1 MEEVT
6 LMTKLTISPVT
17 RIEGHLKIDVD
28 VEGGKVVDA
37 KSTGTMFRGFEIIL
51 KGRDPRDASQITQR
65 ICGVCPTAHGTASVR
80 CLDNAFGIKPPTNGR
95 IMRNLIFGSDYL
107 MSHILHFYHLVALDY
122 VKGPDTEPFIPRYEG
137 DYRLDPKTNKVA
149 VEQYLKALDIRQK
162 CHQLMALFGGKAPIA
177 YGLIA
182 GGSPEIPT
190 LDKMVSFQWRLKE
203 IKEFIDGTYLP
214 TVYLVAGAYKDLFGV
229 GAGCK
234 NLISFGVFPLDDE
247 EKTFLLKPG
256 TYTQGKDLPL
266 DQTLI
271 REYVKYSWYQ
281 NKTTGLHPSKG
292 MTEPEFDKK
301 GAYSWVKAPRYRDLP
316 HEGGPMARMWITNPV
331 LSKHANKFLGIDEK
345 KEIRFRDLGDKAFSI
360 LGRIAAR
367 AEETKLVADAMEKW
381 ILQLKPGAPS
391 NVKVEIPKEA
401 MGMGLTEAP
410 RGAVGHWISI
420 KDQKIDNYQV
430 VAATIWN
437 ASPRDDKGL
446 LGPIEQALIG
456 TPVKD
461 IKNPFNIV
469 RVVRS
474 FDP

>member
-6 LMTKLTISPVT
+6 SMTKLTISPVT

-28 VEGGKVVDA
+28 IEGGKVVDA

-80 CLDNAFGIKPPTNGR
+80 CLDNAFGVTPPTNGR
-95 IMRNLIFGSDYL
+95 IIRNLIFGSDYL

-149 VEQYLKALDIRQK
+149 VEQYIKALDIRQK

-182 GGSPEIPT
+182 GGAPEIPT

-214 TVYLVAGAYKDLFGV
+214 TVYLVAGAYMDLFGV

-247 EKTFLLKPG
+247 EKTFLLKSG

-266 DQTLI
+266 DQTQI

-316 HEGGPMARMWITNPV
+316 HEAGPFARMWITNPV

-461 IKNPFNIV
+461 IKNPFNVV

>member
-1 MEEVT
+1 
-6 LMTKLTISPVT
+6 
-17 RIEGHLKIDVD
+17 
-28 VEGGKVVDA
+28 
-37 KSTGTMFRGFEIIL
+37 
-51 KGRDPRDASQITQR
+51 
-65 ICGVCPTAHGTASVR
+65 
-80 CLDNAFGIKPPTNGR
+80 
-95 IMRNLIFGSDYL
+95 
-107 MSHILHFYHLVALDY
+107 
-122 VKGPDTEPFIPRYEG
+122 
-137 DYRLDPKTNKVA
+137 
-149 VEQYLKALDIRQK
+149 
-162 CHQLMALFGGKAPIA
+162 MALFGGKAPIA

-182 GGSPEIPT
+182 GGAPEIPT

-316 HEGGPMARMWITNPV
+316 HEAGPFARMWITNPV

-391 NVKVEIPKEA
+391 NVKAEIPKEA
-401 MGMGLTEAP
+401 MGFGLTEAP

-456 TPVKD
+456 TPVPD
-461 IKNPFNIV
+461 IKNPFNVV

>member
-6 LMTKLTISPVT
+6 SMTKLTISPVT

-28 VEGGKVVDA
+28 IEGGKVVDA

-80 CLDNAFGIKPPTNGR
+80 CLDNAFGVKPPTNGR
-95 IMRNLIFGSDYL
+95 IIRNLIFGSDYL

-149 VEQYLKALDIRQK
+149 VEQYIKALDIRQK

-182 GGSPEIPT
+182 GGAPEIPT

-214 TVYLVAGAYKDLFGV
+214 TVYLVAGAYMDLFGV

-266 DQTLI
+266 DQTQI

-316 HEGGPMARMWITNPV
+316 HEAGPFARMWITNPV

-461 IKNPFNIV
+461 IKNPFNVV

>member
-6 LMTKLTISPVT
+6 SMTKLTISPVT

-28 VEGGKVVDA
+28 IEGGKVVDA

-80 CLDNAFGIKPPTNGR
+80 CLDNAFGVKPPTNGR
-95 IMRNLIFGSDYL
+95 IIRNLIFGSDYL

-149 VEQYLKALDIRQK
+149 VEQYIKALDIRQK

-182 GGSPEIPT
+182 GGAPEIPT

-214 TVYLVAGAYKDLFGV
+214 TVYLVAGAYMDLFGV

-247 EKTFLLKPG
+247 EKTFLLKSG

-266 DQTLI
+266 DQTQI

-316 HEGGPMARMWITNPV
+316 HEAGPFARMWITNPV

-391 NVKVEIPKEA
+391 NVKAEIPKEA

>member
-80 CLDNAFGIKPPTNGR
+80 CLDNAFGVKPPTNGR

-182 GGSPEIPT
+182 GGAPEIPT

-214 TVYLVAGAYKDLFGV
+214 TVYLVAGAYKDLFSV

-281 NKTTGLHPSKG
+281 DKTTGLHPSKG

-316 HEGGPMARMWITNPV
+316 HEAGPFARMWITNPV

-381 ILQLKPGAPS
+381 ILQLKPGTPS
-391 NVKVEIPKEA
+391 NVKAEIPKEA
-401 MGMGLTEAP
+401 MGFGLTEAP

-456 TPVKD
+456 TPVPD
-461 IKNPFNIV
+461 IKNPFNVV

>member
-1 MEEVT
+1 
-6 LMTKLTISPVT
+6 MTKLTISPVT

-28 VEGGKVVDA
+28 IEGGKVVDA

-80 CLDNAFGIKPPTNGR
+80 CLDNAFGVKPPTNGR
-95 IMRNLIFGSDYL
+95 IIRNLIFGSDYL

-149 VEQYLKALDIRQK
+149 VEQYIKALDIRQK

-182 GGSPEIPT
+182 GGATEIPT

-266 DQTLI
+266 DQTQI

-316 HEGGPMARMWITNPV
+316 HEAGPFARMWITNPV

-461 IKNPFNIV
+461 IKNPFNVV

>member
-1 MEEVT
+1 
-6 LMTKLTISPVT
+6 MTKLTISPVT

-28 VEGGKVVDA
+28 IEGGKVVDA

-65 ICGVCPTAHGTASVR
+65 ICGVCPTAHGTAAVR
-80 CLDNAFGIKPPTNGR
+80 CLDNAFGMKPPTNGR
-95 IMRNLIFGSDYL
+95 IIRNLILGSDFL
-107 MSHILHFYHLVALDY
+107 MSSILHFYHLVALDY

-149 VEQYLKALDIRQK
+149 VDQYLKALDIRQK
-162 CHQLMALFGGKAPIA
+162 CHQMLALFGGKAPIA
-177 YGLIA
+177 YGLIV
-182 GGSPEIPT
+182 GGAPQIAT
-190 LDKMVSFQWRLKE
+190 LDKIVSFQWRLKE

-214 TVYLVAGAYKDLFGV
+214 TVYLVAGVYKDLFGV

-234 NLISFGVFPLDDE
+234 NLISFGGFPLDDD
-247 EKTFLLKPG
+247 EKNFLIKPG
-256 TYTQGKDLPL
+256 SYTQGKDLPL
-266 DQTLI
+266 DAAQI

-281 NKTTGLHPSKG
+281 DKTTGLHPSKG
-292 MTEPEFDKK
+292 KTEPEFDKK
-301 GAYSWVKAPRYRDLP
+301 GAYSWVKAPRYRELP
-316 HEGGPMARMWITNPV
+316 HEAGPLARMWVTNPV
-331 LSKHANKFLGIDEK
+331 LSKHANKFLGIDAK
-345 KEIRFRDLGDKAFSI
+345 KEIRFRDLGDKAFST

-367 AEETKLVADAMEKW
+367 AEEAKLVADAMEKW
-381 ILQLKPGAPS
+381 ILDLKPGAPS
-391 NVKVEIPKEA
+391 NVKAEVPKEA

-410 RGAVGHWISI
+410 RGALGHWISI
-420 KDQKIDNYQV
+420 KDQKIENYQV

-456 TPVKD
+456 TPVRD
-461 IKNPFNIV
+461 MKNPFNIV

>member
-1 MEEVT
+1 MA
-6 LMTKLTISPVT
+6 KLSISPIT

-28 VEGGKVVDA
+28 VEGGKVVNA
-37 KSTGTMFRGFEIIL
+37 KSCGTLFRGFEIIL

-80 CLDNAFGIKPPTNGR
+80 CLDSAFGVKPPTNGR
-95 IMRNLIFGSDYL
+95 IVRNLIFGSDYL

-122 VKGPDTEPFIPRYEG
+122 VKGPNTEPFIPRYEG
-137 DYRLDPKTNKVA
+137 DYRLDPNTNKVA
-149 VEQYLKALDIRQK
+149 VNQYLKALDIRQK
-162 CHQLMALFGGKAPIA
+162 CHQMVALFGGKAPHV
-177 YGLIA
+177 YGMIV
-182 GGSPEIPT
+182 GGATEIPT
-190 LDKMVSFQWRLKE
+190 LDKIVSLQWRLKE

-229 GAGCK
+229 GVGCK
-234 NLISFGVFPLDDE
+234 NLISYGVFPLDDE
-247 EKTFLLKPG
+247 EKNFLLKPG
-256 TYTQGKDLPL
+256 SYTQGKDLPL
-266 DQTLI
+266 DQTQI
-271 REYVKYSWYQ
+271 REYVKYSWYDD
-281 NKTTGLHPSKG
+281 KTTGLHPGKG

-301 GAYSWVKAPRYRDLP
+301 DAYSWVKAPRYRELP
-316 HEGGPMARMWITNPV
+316 HEAGPFARMWVTNPV
-331 LSKHANKFLGIDEK
+331 LSKHANKFLGIEEK

-367 AEETKLVADAMEKW
+367 AEECKLVADAMEKW
-381 ILQLKPGAPS
+381 ILELKPGAPS
-391 NVKVEIPKEA
+391 YVKADIPNEA
-401 MGMGLTEAP
+401 EGFGLTEAP

-437 ASPRDDKGL
+437 ASPRDDKGN
-446 LGPIEQALIG
+446 LGPIEKALVG

-469 RVVRS
+469 RVVRA

>member
-1 MEEVT
+1 
-6 LMTKLTISPVT
+6 MTKLTISPVT

-28 VEGGKVVDA
+28 IEGGKVVDA

-80 CLDNAFGIKPPTNGR
+80 CLDNAFGVKPPTNGR
-95 IMRNLIFGSDYL
+95 IIRNLIFGSDYL

-149 VEQYLKALDIRQK
+149 VEQYIKALDIRQK

-182 GGSPEIPT
+182 GGATEIPT

-234 NLISFGVFPLDDE
+234 NLISFGVFPLDNE
-247 EKTFLLKPG
+247 EKTFLLKQG
-256 TYTQGKDLPL
+256 AYTQGKDLPL
-266 DQTLI
+266 DQTQI

-281 NKTTGLHPSKG
+281 DKTTGLHPSKG

-316 HEGGPMARMWITNPV
+316 HEAGPFARMWITNPV

-461 IKNPFNIV
+461 IKNPFNVV

>member
-6 LMTKLTISPVT
+6 SMTKLTISPVT

-28 VEGGKVVDA
+28 IEGGKVVDA

-80 CLDNAFGIKPPTNGR
+80 CLDNAFGVKPPTNGR
-95 IMRNLIFGSDYL
+95 IIRNLIFGSDYL

-149 VEQYLKALDIRQK
+149 VEQYIKALDIRQK

-182 GGSPEIPT
+182 GGATEIPT

-214 TVYLVAGAYKDLFGV
+214 TVYLVAGAYMDLFGV

-266 DQTLI
+266 DQTQI

-281 NKTTGLHPSKG
+281 DKTTGLHPSKG

-316 HEGGPMARMWITNPV
+316 HEAGPFARMWITNPV

-461 IKNPFNIV
+461 IKNPFNVV

>member
-6 LMTKLTISPVT
+6 SMTKLTISPVT

-80 CLDNAFGIKPPTNGR
+80 CLDNAFGVKPPTNGR
-95 IMRNLIFGSDYL
+95 ITRNLIFGSDYL

-149 VEQYLKALDIRQK
+149 VEQYIKALDIRQK

-182 GGSPEIPT
+182 GGAPEIPT

-247 EKTFLLKPG
+247 EKAFLLKPG

-266 DQTLI
+266 DQTQI

-281 NKTTGLHPSKG
+281 DKTTGLHPSKG

-316 HEGGPMARMWITNPV
+316 HEAGPFARMWITNPV
-331 LSKHANKFLGIDEK
+331 LSKHANKFLGVDAK

-381 ILQLKPGAPS
+381 ILQLKPGVPS
-391 NVKVEIPKEA
+391 NVKAEIPKEA

-456 TPVKD
+456 TPVPD

>member
-6 LMTKLTISPVT
+6 SMTKLTISPVT

-80 CLDNAFGIKPPTNGR
+80 CLDNAFGVKPPTNGR

-182 GGSPEIPT
+182 GGAPEIPT

-214 TVYLVAGAYKDLFGV
+214 TVYLVAGAYKDLFSV

-234 NLISFGVFPLDDE
+234 NLISFGVFPLDDD

-281 NKTTGLHPSKG
+281 DKTTGLHPSKG

-316 HEGGPMARMWITNPV
+316 HEAGPFARMWITNPV

-381 ILQLKPGAPS
+381 ILQLKPGTPS
-391 NVKVEIPKEA
+391 NVKAEIPKEA
-401 MGMGLTEAP
+401 MGFGLTEAP

-456 TPVKD
+456 TPVPD
-461 IKNPFNIV
+461 IKNPFNVV